1 MKYRERL
8 PTSMAVISSNL
19 TVEQEKYGECKPTKL
34 IYYHP
39 IVRQHLDDHAV
50 HAHDSFTLCILCYPR
65 LQLVAHH

>member
-19 TVEQEKYGECKPTKL
+19 TVEQEKYRECKL
-34 IYYHP
+34 
-39 IVRQHLDDHAV
+39 VRQHLDDHAV